1 MITEVDEEV
10 LLADIERQ
18 LVDDFPEVPPKVVD
32 ALLREEHARF
42 AHSRVREFVPL
53 LVEKNAREQLKQR
66 SN

>member
-18 LVDDFPEVPPKVVD
+18 LVDDFPGVPPKVVD

>member
-1 MITEVDEEV
+1 MVTEVDEEM

-18 LVDDFPEVPPKVVD
+18 LVDDFPGVPPKVVD
-32 ALLREEHARF
+32 ALVREEHARF
-42 AHSRVREFVPL
+42 THSRVREFVPL